1 MEWVKSC
8 IDNYEAVNL
17 IRLLLATLLSGLIG
31 IEREFHGRAA
41 GFRTHLLVGIG
52 ACLMMIVSE
61 YFFKKYGG
69 ISGNMAV
76 CVDPARTAAQI
87 VVGIGF
93 LGAGVII
100 KSGQIVHGLTTA
112 VCLWVVAGIG
122 MAVGVGLYLPALAV
136 TLAAMFS
143 LLFIKQVE
151 RYIKKERFY
160 MLVIYCSNVDGIQE
174 SLRNVI
180 EEEKM
185 RIVNLGIEQDTAQG
199 TSRYEFNIS
208 TRKKFDQ
215 EAFVGTFTRIPEVK
229 KINLT

>member
-76 CVDPARTAAQI
+76 RVDPARIAAQI

-100 KSGQIVHGLTTA
+100 KSDK
-112 VCLWVVAGIG
+112 
-122 MAVGVGLYLPALAV
+122 
-136 TLAAMFS
+136 S
-143 LLFIKQVE
+143 
-151 RYIKKERFY
+151 Y
-160 MLVIYCSNVDGIQE
+160 MD
-174 SLRNVI
+174 
-180 EEEKM
+180 
-185 RIVNLGIEQDTAQG
+185 
-199 TSRYEFNIS
+199 
-208 TRKKFDQ
+208 
-215 EAFVGTFTRIPEVK
+215 
-229 KINLT
+229 

>member
-1 MEWVKSC
+1 M
-8 IDNYEAVNL
+8 
-17 IRLLLATLLSGLIG
+17 
-31 IEREFHGRAA
+31 
-41 GFRTHLLVGIG
+41 
-52 ACLMMIVSE
+52 
-61 YFFKKYGG
+61 
-69 ISGNMAV
+69 
-76 CVDPARTAAQI
+76 
-87 VVGIGF
+87 
-93 LGAGVII
+93 
-100 KSGQIVHGLTTA
+100 TTA
-112 VCLWVVAGIG
+112 VCLWVVAGIS

-180 EEEKM
+180 EEKKM
-185 RIVNLGIEQDTAQG
+185 RIVNLGIEKDTAQG

-229 KINLT
+229 KINLK